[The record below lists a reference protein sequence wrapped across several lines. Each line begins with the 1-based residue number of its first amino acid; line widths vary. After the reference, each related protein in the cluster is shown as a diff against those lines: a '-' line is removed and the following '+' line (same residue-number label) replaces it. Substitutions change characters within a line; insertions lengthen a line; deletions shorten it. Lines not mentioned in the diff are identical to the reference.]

1 MASAIERQWT
11 LLALLPKPPR
21 KIEAKSLL
29 EALARRGFRTH
40 LRTIQRDLSD
50 LARVFPIVS
59 DERQKPYGWRW
70 SEDAEFL
77 CTVPRRDDAPALET
91 IEIELAIRKLA
102 VRTVVERLRAQV
114 HAADESDP
122 KRTRLRA
129 TVEDS
134 CAMRRMLLGH
144 ASDVEVVSP
153 ASLRREIAEHARRAA
168 ESHAR

>member
-40 LRTIQRDLSD
+40 LRTIQRDLLD

-77 CTVPRRDDAPALET
+77 CTVPRPDDAPALET
-91 IEIELAIRKLA
+91 LEVELAIRKLA
-102 VRTVVERLRAQV
+102 VRTVERLRAQV
-114 HAADESDP
+114 HGVDESDP
-122 KRTRLRA
+122 KRTRVRA
-129 TVEDS
+129 IVEDS
-134 CAMRRMLLGH
+134 CAMRRTLLGH
-144 ASDVEVVSP
+144 ASDVEVVGPS
-153 ASLRREIAEHARRAA
+153 ALRAEIAQHAEHALRA
-168 ESHAR
+168 HR